1 MMNVFT
7 PAYPSI
13 VTRYLQR
20 YGSDKWSVRQ
30 GRQKFYDNII
40 VVPAIAEY
48 DNINNLLNSLKKNDR
63 NYLLKTMILFV
74 INNGENASE
83 EIKTN
88 NSQTIA
94 LLEKLIYGD
103 GLIIGYVDA
112 STEGFSM
119 PDKDAGVGLARKIGM
134 DLALT
139 LFDYNSFNKK
149 LLICLDADCEVKN
162 NYLSVI
168 VDVFNKDRIEAA
180 VIEYEHRLPEDELSK
195 SAIICYE
202 IFLRYYVLGLS
213 YAKSPYAIHSVGSTM
228 VCDYESYIKIGGM
241 NKRKAA
247 EDFYFLE
254 KLAKVVNIH
263 KISQTKVYPSSRTSW
278 RVPFGT
284 GQRMNRFRAGTHEE
298 FSLFDFRIFE
308 LLKEWN
314 AYYYS
319 DEIITVT
326 EYLSFAGKLN
336 PALKNFLE
344 LNSFQNQWEKILSNA
359 KSIEQ
364 IRKQK
369 KIWFDGFR
377 TMKLIH
383 YLRDNGFPN
392 INMFDALDDLYV
404 KLKIDTNISRNES
417 IPSIQIQQNYL
428 QTLKEAGSVS
438 LNQN

>member
-1 MMNVFT
+1 VIKTSTQNF
-7 PAYPSI
+7 PSI
-13 VTRYLQR
+13 VTKYLQK

-30 GRQKFYDNII
+30 ERNSLYDNI
-40 VVPAIAEY
+40 VVIPAIAEY

-63 NYLLKTMILFV
+63 NYLLKTLILFV
-74 INNGENASE
+74 INNGESVSE

-88 NSQTIA
+88 NAQTIA
-94 LLEKLIYGD
+94 LLEELIYNEE
-103 GLIIGYVDA
+103 LIIGFVDA
-112 STEGFSM
+112 SSEGLSM
-119 PDKDAGVGLARKIGM
+119 PDKDAGVGLARKIGL

-139 LFDYNSFNKK
+139 LLDYNSHNKK
-149 LLICLDADCEVKN
+149 LLICLDADCEVQSS
-162 NYLSVI
+162 YLPSI

-213 YAKSPYAIHSVGSTM
+213 YANSPYAFHTVGSTM

-254 KLAKVVNIH
+254 KLAKVVSIQ
-263 KISQTKVYPSSRTSW
+263 KISRTKVFPSSRISW

-284 GQRMNRFRAGTHEE
+284 GQRMNRFAAGTHDE
-298 FSLFDFRIFE
+298 FCLFDFRIFDI
-308 LLKEWN
+308 LKEWN

-319 DEIITVT
+319 DELITVT

-336 PALKNFLE
+336 PVVKNFLE
-344 LNSFQNQWEKILSNA
+344 LNSFQDQWKKILSNA

-392 INMFDALDDLYV
+392 INMFDALDDLFV
-404 KLKIDTNISRNES
+404 KLKIDTNIPRNES

-428 QTLKEAGSVS
+428 QILKEAGLAS
-438 LNQN
+438 

>member
-1 MMNVFT
+1 MIKTSTQNF
-7 PAYPSI
+7 PSI
-13 VTRYLQR
+13 VTKYLQK
-20 YGSDKWSVRQ
+20 YGPDKWSVRQ
-30 GRQKFYDNII
+30 ERNSLYDNI
-40 VVPAIAEY
+40 VVIPAIAEY

-63 NYLLKTMILFV
+63 NYLLKTLILFV
-74 INNGENASE
+74 INNGESVSE

-88 NSQTIA
+88 NAQTIA
-94 LLEKLIYGD
+94 LLEKLIYNEE
-103 GLIIGYVDA
+103 LIIGFVDA
-112 STEGFSM
+112 SSEGLSM
-119 PDKDAGVGLARKIGM
+119 PDKDAGVGLARKIGL

-139 LFDYNSFNKK
+139 LLDYNSHNKK
-149 LLICLDADCEVKN
+149 LLICLDADCEVQSS
-162 NYLSVI
+162 YLPSI
-168 VDVFNKDRIEAA
+168 IDVFNKDRIEAA

-213 YAKSPYAIHSVGSTM
+213 YANSPYAFHTVGSTM

-254 KLAKVVNIH
+254 KLAKVVSIQ
-263 KISQTKVYPSSRTSW
+263 KISRTKVFPSSRISW

-284 GQRMNRFRAGTHEE
+284 GQRMNRFAAGTHDE
-298 FSLFDFRIFE
+298 FCLFDFRIFDI
-308 LLKEWN
+308 LKEWN

-336 PALKNFLE
+336 PVVKNFLE
-344 LNSFQNQWEKILSNA
+344 LNSFQDQWKKILSNA

-383 YLRDNGFPN
+383 YLRDNDFPN
-392 INMFDALDDLYV
+392 INMFDALDDLFV
-404 KLKIDTNISRNES
+404 KLKIDTKISRNES

-428 QTLKEAGSVS
+428 QILKEAGLAS
-438 LNQN
+438 

>member
-1 MMNVFT
+1 MINIPT
-7 PAYPSI
+7 QNYPSTVI
-13 VTRYLQR
+13 EYLKK
-20 YGSDKWSVRQ
+20 YGSDNWFVRQ
-30 GRQKFYDNII
+30 SKHKLYDNII

-48 DNINNLLNSLKKNDR
+48 DNINNLLNSLKRNDKS
-63 NYLLKTMILFV
+63 YLLNTLILFV
-74 INNGENASE
+74 INNGESASE

-88 NSQTIA
+88 NAQTIA
-94 LLEKLIYGD
+94 LLEKLIYSD
-103 GLIIGYVDA
+103 ELLIGFVDA
-112 STEGFSM
+112 STEGLSM
-119 PDKDAGVGLARKIGM
+119 PDKDAGVGLARKIGL
-134 DLALT
+134 DIALT
-139 LFDYNSFNKK
+139 LLDYNSHNKL
-149 LLICLDADCEVKN
+149 LLICLDADCEVQS
-162 NYLSVI
+162 NYLSLI

-213 YAKSPYAIHSVGSTM
+213 YANSPYAFHTVGSTM

-254 KLAKVVNIH
+254 KLAKVVSIR
-263 KISQTKVYPSSRTSW
+263 KISRTKVIPSSRTSW

-284 GQRMNRFRAGTHEE
+284 GQRMNRFAAGTHDE
-298 FSLFDFRIFE
+298 FSLFDFRIFDI
-308 LLKEWN
+308 LKEWN

-326 EYLSFAGKLN
+326 EYLSFAGELN
-336 PALKNFLE
+336 PVLKNFLE
-344 LNSFQNQWEKILSNA
+344 LNSFQNQWNKILSNA

-392 INMFDALDDLYV
+392 INMFDALDDLFV

-417 IPSIQIQQNYL
+417 VPSIQIQQNYL
-428 QTLKEAGSVS
+428 QILKETGSAS
-438 LNQN
+438 

>member
-1 MMNVFT
+1 MINIPT
-7 PAYPSI
+7 QNYPSTVI
-13 VTRYLQR
+13 GYLQK
-20 YGSDKWSVRQ
+20 YGSDKWSIRQ
-30 GRQKFYDNII
+30 SKNKLYDNII

-48 DNINNLLNSLKKNDR
+48 DNINNLLNSLKRNDKS
-63 NYLLKTMILFV
+63 YLLNTLILFV
-74 INNGENASE
+74 INNGESASE

-88 NSQTIA
+88 NAQTIA
-94 LLEKLIYGD
+94 LLEKLIYND
-103 GLIIGYVDA
+103 ELLIGFVDA
-112 STEGFSM
+112 STTGLSM
-119 PDKDAGVGLARKIGM
+119 PDKDAGVGLARKIGL

-139 LFDYNSFNKK
+139 LLDYNSRNKK
-149 LLICLDADCEVKN
+149 LLICLDADCEVQS
-162 NYLSVI
+162 NYLSSI

-213 YAKSPYAIHSVGSTM
+213 YANSPYAFHTVGSTM

-254 KLAKVVNIH
+254 KLAKVVSIH
-263 KISQTKVYPSSRTSW
+263 KISQTRVFPSSRTSW

-284 GQRMNRFRAGTHEE
+284 GQRMNRFAAGTHDE
-298 FSLFDFRIFE
+298 FSLFDFRIFDI
-308 LLKEWN
+308 LKEWN

-319 DEIITVT
+319 DEVINVT
-326 EYLSFAGKLN
+326 EYLSFAEKLN
-336 PALKNFLE
+336 PVLKNFLE
-344 LNSFQNQWEKILSNA
+344 LNSFQDQWYKILSNA

-364 IRKQK
+364 ISKQK

-392 INMFDALDDLYV
+392 INMFDALDDLFV

-417 IPSIQIQQNYL
+417 VPSIQIQQNYL
-428 QTLKEAGSVS
+428 QILKEAGSAS
-438 LNQN
+438 

>member
-1 MMNVFT
+1 MINI
-7 PAYPSI
+7 PAQNYPST
-13 VTRYLQR
+13 VTRYLQK

-30 GRQKFYDNII
+30 SKHKLYDNII
-40 VVPAIAEY
+40 VIPAIAEY

-63 NYLLKTMILFV
+63 NYLLNTLIMFV
-74 INNGENASE
+74 INNGESVSE

-88 NSQTIA
+88 NAHTIA
-94 LLEKLIYGD
+94 LLEKLIYND
-103 GLIIGYVDA
+103 ELIIGYVDA
-112 STEGFSM
+112 STEGLSM
-119 PDKDAGVGLARKIGM
+119 PDKDAGVGLARKIGL

-139 LFDYNSFNKK
+139 LVDYNSHNKK
-149 LLICLDADCEVKN
+149 LLICLDADCEVQS
-162 NYLSVI
+162 NYLSSI

-213 YAKSPYAIHSVGSTM
+213 YANSPYAFHTVGSTM

-254 KLAKVVNIH
+254 KLAKVVSIH
-263 KISQTKVYPSSRTSW
+263 KISQTRVFPSSRTSW

-284 GQRMNRFRAGTHEE
+284 GQRMNRFAAGTHDE
-298 FSLFDFRIFE
+298 FSLFDFRIFDI
-308 LLKEWN
+308 LKVWN

-319 DEIITVT
+319 DKIITVT

-336 PALKNFLE
+336 PVLKNFLQ
-344 LNSFQNQWEKILSNA
+344 LNSFQDQWNKILSNA

-392 INMFDALDDLYV
+392 INMFDALDDLFV
-404 KLKIDTNISRNES
+404 KLKIDTNISRNETV
-417 IPSIQIQQNYL
+417 PSIQIQQNYL
-428 QTLKEAGSVS
+428 QTLKEAGSAA
-438 LNQN
+438 